1 MGNPRY
7 IKVAE
12 QIKVIVAELLERR
25 LAGEPVAYLIGE
37 WEFYGLGLDITRNHD
52 DKDIQ
57 RFATDGLQNL
67 IAVETWH
74 VQIQEQQLTF
84 SCSEELQSLLTI
96 AGGQHFTRETRRQTS
111 NELLTGEAGIITN
124 NNGIGHAVPLNR
136 Q

>member
-1 MGNPRY
+1 M
-7 IKVAE
+7 
-12 QIKVIVAELLERR
+12 
-25 LAGEPVAYLIGE
+25 
-37 WEFYGLGLDITRNHD
+37 GLGLDITRNHD

-96 AGGQHFTRETRRQTS
+96 AGTEYFVGKARRQPS
-111 NELLTGEAGIITN
+111 NELLAGKARIITDYD
-124 NNGIGHAVPLNR
+124 
-136 Q
+136 